1 MHTTHRH
8 SSLALALAVALA
20 GNAGA
25 QTTPKPPAATP
36 TPAQQKELEA
46 ARGEMTKAAQHY
58 AELARK
64 YQATGAP
71 VRIERREVRRPVIGV
86 LLAGDDKPGV
96 RIVGVTPDSA
106 AAGAGLKGG
115 DRILRIDGKVVDA
128 ASGEARVAQARA
140 FLATRTDGK
149 TPVMVMYERDGKPTT
164 ATMTPKDG
172 DRMFV
177 ISDAPEGFAANGN
190 VHFFTSA
197 DGKVSEVHANRI
209 TVDSRDLET
218 KGRVAARA
226 AADAAR
232 AQAGAQRSAGI
243 ATMVAPEVRR
253 EIIRIDNDCKDGDC
267 RLAVLSD
274 AIRWNG
280 LNLASVDAGLGR
292 YFGIDRGVL
301 VIGTGKD
308 LQGLQAGDV
317 IRAINGKPVN
327 TPREAMDVL
336 RPLPAGGKASVDY
349 LRDHKPAT
357 AQVTIPDVPPQLRVL
372 TSGATGAR
380 VERRKV
386 MEVEDRS
393 HPVAV
398 PATPKV
404 D

>member
-8 SSLALALAVALA
+8 ASLALALAVALA
-20 GNAGA
+20 GNAAA
-25 QTTPKPPAATP
+25 QTTPKSSVTTP

-46 ARGEMTKAAQHY
+46 ARSEMTKAAQHY

-64 YQATGAP
+64 YQAAGAP

-128 ASGEARVAQARA
+128 TNGEARVAQARA

-149 TPVMVMYERDGKPTT
+149 TPVMVMYERDGKPAT

-172 DRMFV
+172 DRLFV
-177 ISDAPEGFAANGN
+177 ISDTPEGLAANGN

-197 DGKVSEVHANRI
+197 DGKVGEIHANRI
-209 TVDSRDLET
+209 TIDSRDLET
-218 KGRVAARA
+218 KGRLAARA

-253 EIIRIDNDCKDGDC
+253 EIIRIDNDCKDGAC

-292 YFGIDRGVL
+292 YFGTDSGVL

-349 LRDHKPAT
+349 LRDRKPAT

-372 TSGATGAR
+372 TPGATGVQ

-386 MEVEDRS
+386 MEIEDRS